1 MQLNTGTFLFNGS
14 GTDDSGY
21 QIHQIYNDMSSK
33 ERWLPHTRVHRVCMG
48 GGGKKPPVSQKKTRL
63 VDKIKYVN

>member
-33 ERWLPHTRVHRVCMG
+33 ERWLLQTRVIGSEWEAGVKNRPSVKKRRV
-48 GGGKKPPVSQKKTRL
+48 
-63 VDKIKYVN
+63 